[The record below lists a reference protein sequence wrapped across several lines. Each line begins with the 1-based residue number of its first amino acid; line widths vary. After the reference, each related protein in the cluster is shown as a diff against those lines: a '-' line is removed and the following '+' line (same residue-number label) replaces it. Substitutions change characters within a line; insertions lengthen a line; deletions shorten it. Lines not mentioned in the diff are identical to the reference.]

1 VAAAR
6 WRRPR
11 AIASRVGQT
20 RRERSDRWRS
30 RPDALLTAER
40 AILCTV
46 PALCSSCAATV
57 PEGAKFC
64 GECGASV
71 LPSCGKCGTVAAQA
85 EQRFCFEC
93 GAALASATEP
103 VAASP
108 APISGPGA
116 EPRSVER
123 RQVTVL
129 FADLTGFTSFS
140 EARDA
145 EDVREM
151 LSEYFDIGRRIIG
164 SYGGQVE
171 KFIGDAVMALWGAPI
186 AHEDD
191 AERAVRAGLDL
202 VAAVTQ
208 LGDRLGVRLRL
219 RVGVLTGRAAVE
231 VDAVA
236 EGMVIG
242 DAINT
247 ASRIQSVAE
256 PGSVLVDD
264 VTRTVTAGAI
274 AYEDGGA
281 HSVKGKREPVHTWRA
296 LRVIAEVGGVG
307 RTDLELPLVGRDR
320 EMGVIRG
327 ALDALIESYSGLQLV
342 SVIGEPGLGKSRL
355 AWELKKYADGL
366 AAAVLWHHGQ
376 ALSFGQG
383 LGFAALAE
391 MVRARAEINV
401 DETTSSRR
409 VKLQVLLDN
418 VFASSDADNRALAMR
433 GLSRLLGLD
442 DGQELLG
449 PGELFSSWRLLF
461 ERLAV
466 RDPVVML
473 FEDLHW
479 ADQGLFDF
487 ISHLCDWAARSRII
501 VLVFSRP
508 DERLNALA
516 LRGQRVDLAPLSE
529 SEIETL
535 LASAVEDAPA
545 GLVRSVR
552 EHAAGVPL
560 FAVESLRMLADRGV
574 MVAEEQSQRYRVI
587 SEVDDLDVPPS
598 IHALV
603 AARLD
608 RLGDFERRILR
619 DGAVL
624 GQRFSGAAAAAL
636 AGVDAS
642 EAGSALAGLVSKQ
655 FLSVDTD
662 PRSQARGMYSFVH
675 RQVQRVALDTL
686 SKRDRKARHL
696 AAVEHLSA
704 QAPDPD
710 LAAILAGHLV
720 AAFEAQPTAGDAGE
734 IRRRAL
740 GLTLDAAHRAEG
752 VGALN
757 EAVAL
762 FAQAARIEPDEARRA
777 EHLYRAA
784 RCAERYG
791 NLEQVAAG
799 HYAAAR
805 ELHEQAGR
813 SREALRL
820 RARELS
826 AYTWSRPPSQL
837 IDPLREIYEA
847 LRDQRDAAFA
857 DAAEMLASTLYAAG
871 DAEAAERI
879 AAEAAEAAE
888 RFQAY
893 EELGLALNCRAS
905 ALIELARP
913 VEALPVFQ
921 AALEI
926 RERYVPSDVSATLT
940 NIAVTF
946 TALGRFEEALR
957 AGQEA
962 MAAGLRLANRV
973 HRNTAAL
980 ILARAMFSLGRWD
993 EAVATVEGVAPET
1006 APANQGMVLGPPLLV
1021 AIHRGE
1027 LEQARAMIEEF
1038 DRREAD
1044 GGAAFESDYRSLRA
1058 VALANLN
1065 GAPLE
1070 ASAAIDRAQSGDYA
1084 EWPTWLPPAI
1094 DLIARMPETE
1104 PLGQAADALRRETV
1118 PKTSPVVS
1126 TQLARLDA
1134 LVAFRSGQI
1143 GAAVAHWLTA
1153 IDAASQAGM
1162 PFDAATLRLEL
1173 LEHCPEHPDAPEG
1186 LEEPLHTFASLRAE
1200 PWAARAQRAM
1210 RTAA

>member
-1 VAAAR
+1 M
-6 WRRPR
+6 
-11 AIASRVGQT
+11 
-20 RRERSDRWRS
+20 
-30 RPDALLTAER
+30 
-40 AILCTV
+40 
-46 PALCSSCAATV
+46 
-57 PEGAKFC
+57 
-64 GECGASV
+64 
-71 LPSCGKCGTVAAQA
+71 
-85 EQRFCFEC
+85 
-93 GAALASATEP
+93 
-103 VAASP
+103 
-108 APISGPGA
+108 
-116 EPRSVER
+116 
-123 RQVTVL
+123 TVL

-140 EARDA
+140 ESRDA

-151 LSEYFDIGRRIIG
+151 LSEYFDISRRIID
-164 SYGGQVE
+164 SYRGQVE
-171 KFIGDAVMALWGAPI
+171 KFIGDAVMALWGAPV

-191 AERAVRAGLDL
+191 AERAVRAALDL

-208 LGDRLGVRLRL
+208 LGDRLGVSLRL

-231 VDAVA
+231 LDAVA

-264 VTRTVTAGAI
+264 VTRTVTAATI
-274 AYEDGGA
+274 AYEDGGS

-307 RTDLELPLVGRDR
+307 RTELELPLVGRDR

-327 ALDALIESYSGLQLV
+327 ALEALIESHSGLQLV
-342 SVIGEPGLGKSRL
+342 SVVGEPGLGKSRL

-391 MVRARAEINV
+391 MVRTRAGINV
-401 DETTSSRR
+401 DETTSLRR
-409 VKLQVLLDN
+409 VKLETLLDD
-418 VFASSDADNRALAMR
+418 VFVSADAENHGVAMR

-461 ERLAV
+461 ERLAM

-487 ISHLCDWAARSRII
+487 ISHLCEWAARSRIL

-508 DERLNALA
+508 DERLNKLA
-516 LRGQRVDLAPLSE
+516 VRGTRIDLAPLSE
-529 SEIETL
+529 TEIETL

-545 GLVRSVR
+545 NLVRSVR

-560 FAVESLRMLADRGV
+560 FAVESLRMLADRGM
-574 MVAEEQSQRYRVI
+574 MVAEDQSQRYRVI
-587 SEVDDLDVPPS
+587 GEVNDLDVPPS

-608 RLGDFERRILR
+608 RLGDVERKILR

-624 GQRFSGAAAAAL
+624 GQRFSGAAATAL
-636 AGVDAS
+636 AGVDTS
-642 EAGSALAGLVSKQ
+642 GSQSALAGLVSKQ

-662 PRSQARGMYSFVH
+662 PRSQAGGMYSFVH
-675 RQVQRVALDTL
+675 LQVQRVVLDTL

-704 QAPDPD
+704 QAADPD
-710 LAAILAGHLV
+710 RAAILAGHLV
-720 AAFEAQPTAGDAGE
+720 AAFDAQPTAGDAGE

-740 GLTLDAAHRAEG
+740 GLTLEAGHRAEG

-757 EAVAL
+757 EAIAL
-762 FAQAARIEPDEARRA
+762 FTQAARIEPDEARRA
-777 EHLYRAA
+777 DHLYLAA

-791 NLEQVAAG
+791 NLEDVAAG

-805 ELHEQAGR
+805 ELHERAGR

-820 RARELS
+820 HARELA

-847 LRDQRDAAFA
+847 LRGERDAAFA
-857 DAAEMLASTLYAAG
+857 DAAEILASILYADG
-871 DAEAAERI
+871 EAEVAERI

-946 TALGRFEEALR
+946 TALGRFEEALHT
-957 AGQEA
+957 GQEA
-962 MAAGLRLANRV
+962 MLAGQRLANHV
-973 HRNTAAL
+973 HRNMAAL
-980 ILARAMFSLGRWD
+980 ILARALFSLGRWD
-993 EAVATVEGVAPET
+993 EAVATVDEVAPET
-1006 APANQGMVLGPPLLV
+1006 APANRGMVLGPPLLIAV
-1021 AIHRGE
+1021 HRGD

-1044 GGAAFESDYRSLRA
+1044 GGAAFESDYRSVRG

-1065 GAPLE
+1065 RAPLE
-1070 ASAAIDRAQSGDYA
+1070 ASAVIDRAQSGDYA
-1084 EWPTWLPPAI
+1084 EWPTWLASAI
-1094 DLIARMPETE
+1094 DLIAKLPDDE
-1104 PLGQAADALRRETV
+1104 PLRRAADALRRETV

-1126 TQLARLDA
+1126 AQVARVDA
-1134 LVAFRSGQI
+1134 LIAFRSGDVA
-1143 GAAVAHWLTA
+1143 AAVAHWATA
-1153 IDAASQAGM
+1153 IEAVSQAGM
-1162 PFDAATLRLEL
+1162 AFDAATLRLEL
-1173 LEHCPEHPDAPEG
+1173 FEHCPEHPDAPGG
-1186 LEEPLHTFASLRAE
+1186 LEMAAQTFAGLRAA
-1200 PWAARAQRAM
+1200 PWLGRAQGAIRS
-1210 RTAA
+1210 AA